1 MFYLYSISIE
11 LCFVSLI
18 LFLIRV
24 FLNKKNI
31 NFKSNKYNWK
41 LFISIIIINM
51 VPIINLIFMLSSAYA
66 STLMKKEKFI
76 EFMNE

>member
-11 LCFVSLI
+11 LCFISLI

-24 FLNKKNI
+24 FINKKNI

-41 LFISIIIINM
+41 LVISILVINII
-51 VPIINLIFMLSSAYA
+51 PIINIILALSSTYA
-66 STLMKKEKFI
+66 SILMKKDKFL

>member
-1 MFYLYSISIE
+1 MLYLYSISIE
-11 LCFVSLI
+11 LSCMSLI

-24 FLNKKNI
+24 FSNKNNI

-41 LFISIIIINM
+41 LLISLIIIISL
-51 VPIINLIFMLSSAYA
+51 PIINIFLMFSSVYA
-66 STLMKKEKFI
+66 SILMKKENFI

>member
-11 LCFVSLI
+11 LCLISWI

-24 FLNKKNI
+24 YFNKKNI
-31 NFKSNKYNWK
+31 NFKSDKYNWK
-41 LFISIIIINM
+41 LIVSLLIIN
-51 VPIINLIFMLSSAYA
+51 IIPVINIILALSSTYA
-66 STLMKKEKFI
+66 SILMKKDKFL

>member
-66 STLMKKEKFI
+66 SILMKKEKFI

>member
-1 MFYLYSISIE
+1 MFYLYSISLE

-18 LFLIRV
+18 LLLIRI
-24 FLNKKNI
+24 FLNKGNI

-41 LFISIIIINM
+41 LFISIIIINII
-51 VPIINLIFMLSSAYA
+51 PIINIVIMLSSAYA
-66 STLMKKEKFI
+66 SVFMKKEKFI